1 MSMLRHRALG
11 GNRFSGSMP
20 STISALTALTFMY
33 VPKFLSMWR
42 LPRCASAWALR
53 SVRPHPPLC
62 VIRYLNNNSFTGPI
76 LGSITALTRL
86 ADLYAAPPP
95 VRSGRLA
102 RANEH
107 VAAQGPRR

>member
-1 MSMLRHRALG
+1 MSTLRRRALG

-53 SVRPHPPLC
+53 SVRPHSSLC
-62 VIRYLNNNSFTGPI
+62 VIRGLINSSFTGPI
-76 LGSITALTRL
+76 PASITALTRL
-86 ADLYAAPPP
+86 VKLYAPPA
-95 VRSGRLA
+95 A
-102 RANEH
+102 RAVSRPTRACE
-107 VAAQGPRR
+107 